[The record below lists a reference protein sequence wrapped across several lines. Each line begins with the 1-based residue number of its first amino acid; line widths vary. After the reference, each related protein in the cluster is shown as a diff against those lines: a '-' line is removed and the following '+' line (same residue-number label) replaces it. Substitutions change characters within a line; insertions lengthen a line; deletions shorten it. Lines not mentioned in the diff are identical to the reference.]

1 MCRLNPIV
9 WYALLLVVAYA
20 AENQSNSTHEDKLQD
35 DTMHHEPHV
44 NHVSLTWNHDENST
58 RDDED
63 SVQHEFYHNYM
74 KNLNKKGSQNMP
86 VELRNNFIDTNNEGN
101 STTSQLRPRRNS
113 NKTNSKICNDTVCIP
128 ICCELGYRMI
138 ENICTPDDN
147 EYDFPEIHEIGKKV
161 DEVFPLFVS
170 DPCTSV
176 PRFALDASLYPTDEY
191 IILTN
196 GSLYQTKVNKFIDPA
211 IYCFAVMNKSKYE
224 PTLCFNGPTIDG
236 VDFIGIPISII
247 VSLPFLLLTFVV
259 YTILPELWNMHGYIL
274 RGYVSSLFIAY
285 IFLVPFQL
293 ILPNDVSNA
302 VCTGSAFVIYL
313 SFQATF
319 FWLNVMC
326 FNIWWTFGGFRSS
339 GNVKQGEKKKFIM
352 YSIYAWGCA
361 SSLTILCLIMDF
373 VPDIPE
379 TLIKP
384 GFGTIRCWF
393 STNEARSLY
402 FYLPMSIT
410 VICNIFLFI
419 STALKIVRYQ
429 KETTAQQL
437 KSLESKRHTDN
448 KQWFLLYL
456 KLFIVM
462 GINWSM
468 EILSWLFDSKP
479 PVVWYVTDLINSL
492 QGLFIFIIFV
502 WKDNIRNLLLKRFGC
517 RKDIFSR
524 NSTRSDCYSTSSHTI
539 TKGMSLQE
547 KINPYIQN
555 SNCRAKN
562 SSDENSTDCPNV

>member
-236 VDFIGIPISII
+236 VDFI
-247 VSLPFLLLTFVV
+247 
-259 YTILPELWNMHGYIL
+259 
-274 RGYVSSLFIAY
+274 
-285 IFLVPFQL
+285 
-293 ILPNDVSNA
+293 
-302 VCTGSAFVIYL
+302 AFVIYL